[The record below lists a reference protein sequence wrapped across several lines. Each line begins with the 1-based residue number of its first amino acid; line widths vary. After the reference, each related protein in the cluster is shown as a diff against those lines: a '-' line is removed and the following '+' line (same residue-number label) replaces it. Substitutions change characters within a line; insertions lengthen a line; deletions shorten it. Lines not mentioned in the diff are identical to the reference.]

1 MPDQPGSAPGIGD
14 KIHYNVPFLVQEP
27 FDIDSEQG
35 KKLKS
40 WMEYWGFP
48 EFTDKKTKITSDSW
62 FDYLLEQTKRRS
74 LSANQREMVNR
85 TLSAINKAECSRA
98 VVSPYWNSIP
108 HIPIRCHHSHGV
120 YAGCSTRE
128 SIHFIVI
135 CGILATSLTLLW
147 LTLKNTKSN
156 IGVLYGTLFVI
167 TLAIGVSGLT
177 SERPINR
184 SLRF

>member
-1 MPDQPGSAPGIGD
+1 MYNAPFI
-14 KIHYNVPFLVQEP
+14 VQDP
-27 FDIDSEQG
+27 FDIYSEQG

-40 WMEYWGFP
+40 WMKYWGFP
-48 EFTDKKTKITSDSW
+48 EFTDKNTKITSNSW

-74 LSANQREMVNR
+74 LAANTREMAIK
-85 TLSAINKAECSRA
+85 TLSAINKAACTGS
-98 VVSPYWNSIP
+98 VVSPYWNSVP
-108 HIPIRCHHSHGV
+108 HRRMTCHHSHGV
-120 YAGCSTRE
+120 YDSGCSTRE

-147 LTLKNTKSN
+147 LTLKNTKSD

-167 TLAIGVSGLT
+167 TLAMGVSGLT